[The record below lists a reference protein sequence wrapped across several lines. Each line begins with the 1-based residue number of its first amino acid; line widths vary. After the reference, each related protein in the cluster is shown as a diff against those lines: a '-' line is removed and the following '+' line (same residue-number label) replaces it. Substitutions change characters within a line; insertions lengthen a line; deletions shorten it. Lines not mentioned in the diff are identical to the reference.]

1 MLAWNFED
9 DSRFVL
15 YDDDNPYL
23 SNRGYTE
30 QLEDGNYT
38 YYITDVF
45 GRELV
50 RSDRTYSSQIE
61 AMIAVKADFPVIASI

>member
-9 DSRFVL
+9 DSRFVR